1 MPSSKSMSKM
11 PIKMFTNL
19 SLLTRVLLALIAVS
33 VAYLIIQFG
42 MVTYEAFTDSSAPSS
57 VKKTSVKKTSVKLYS
72 MVGCGHCEKF
82 APEWNNLNKKYP
94 SGTTLPDGSVLE
106 LKKYS
111 TDNPDDLKIINKD
124 NIAGFPTITITFP
137 DATSAMPYNDSRTVD
152 ALWSAITKSS

>member
-1 MPSSKSMSKM
+1 MTKMPSSKSMPKM

-57 VKKTSVKKTSVKLYS
+57 VKKTSVKLYS

-94 SGTTLPDGSVLE
+94 SGTKLPDGSVLE